1 MDHDQQEPRICEQP
15 HLEAQPTGGTPP
27 AEGNVKPLRISKK
40 AQRKLA
46 KKDAGQ
52 DSQGTGDWDGCR
64 MWVTRKN
71 RYCSQPRKRDAQY
84 CGLHQQ
90 EVFDAES
97 RIPCPV
103 DATHS
108 IDKANL
114 QWHLKICTFTKTA
127 SDVASQVFYSKGINS
142 GPPLAGS
149 PIAAA
154 ADVAAPNG
162 SAFVDPA
169 SDPTAADEA
178 PVIDASA
185 VWRMAKAS
193 GGDIGGEYLSDLIA
207 RIERAYEEHVGSI
220 SALQLSPPE
229 CEPLK
234 EAADAV
240 KMDLK
245 RMRHIVQQ
253 SSIIG
258 HMQRRGMVQPEHCY
272 IEMGAG
278 RGLLGLALGLTYPDS
293 DILLVDGAKPRNA
306 GDKGLRAKGN
316 PPFRAKVDIRDLD
329 AGKLPL
335 PQGKRVVIVAK
346 HLCGV
351 GTDLAL
357 RAALTLAP
365 AAALNG
371 QARDH
376 SGGGGGS
383 GASDCGGASNC
394 GGGSGSRASDCG
406 SGSGSRFAAAHGLAG
421 VAIATCCHHCVNLTD
436 YVGRAFAERCG
447 FDKRDFAAI
456 GRLGGWATTF
466 GPEGG
471 GRRPGSSSGGGAAQR
486 EGGGG
491 DGDGDGDGDGGNEHS
506 ASDSGIGCEGGGAV
520 RTDAERREIGRKS
533 KALIDWGR
541 KEYLEGL
548 GMEAELVYFCD
559 RAFSPENCLLLAWL
573 PGGKMR
579 YCL

>member
-1 MDHDQQEPRICEQP
+1 MDHDQQEPRSSEQP
-15 HLEAQPTGGTPP
+15 HLQAQPTGGTPP

-103 DATHS
+103 DPTHS

-149 PIAAA
+149 PVAAA

-162 SAFVDPA
+162 SASVDPA
-169 SDPTAADEA
+169 SDPTAADET

-193 GGDIGGEYLSDLIA
+193 GGDIGGKYLSDLIA
-207 RIERAYEEHVGSI
+207 RIERAYAEHVGSI

-258 HMQRRGMVQPEHCY
+258 HMQRRGMVQPQHCY

-306 GDKGLRAKGN
+306 GE
-316 PPFRAKVDIRDLD
+316 
-329 AGKLPL
+329 
-335 PQGKRVVIVAK
+335 
-346 HLCGV
+346 H
-351 GTDLAL
+351 
-357 RAALTLAP
+357 
-365 AAALNG
+365 
-371 QARDH
+371 
-376 SGGGGGS
+376 
-383 GASDCGGASNC
+383 
-394 GGGSGSRASDCG
+394 
-406 SGSGSRFAAAHGLAG
+406 SGSGT
-421 VAIATCCHHCVNLTD
+421 AT
-436 YVGRAFAERCG
+436 A
-447 FDKRDFAAI
+447 
-456 GRLGGWATTF
+456 
-466 GPEGG
+466 
-471 GRRPGSSSGGGAAQR
+471 SSG
-486 EGGGG
+486 
-491 DGDGDGDGDGGNEHS
+491 S
-506 ASDSGIGCEGGGAV
+506 
-520 RTDAERREIGRKS
+520 
-533 KALIDWGR
+533 
-541 KEYLEGL
+541 
-548 GMEAELVYFCD
+548 
-559 RAFSPENCLLLAWL
+559 
-573 PGGKMR
+573 
-579 YCL
+579 